1 LAHLSLPILLRS
13 GAHFS
18 LAWSQVVA
26 MTTHPKSR
34 HLTRAFPGHARAGG
48 SFQTLRPIAGN
59 EVRRFQTE
67 LTTPFLAIDHHWLL
81 KLGLH
86 H

>member
-1 LAHLSLPILLRS
+1 
-13 GAHFS
+13 
-18 LAWSQVVA
+18 

-48 SFQTLRPIAGN
+48 SVADSERPIVGK
-59 EVRRFQTE
+59 EVRRFQPE

-81 KLGLH
+81 KPGTLSPEF
-86 H
+86 